1 MRVPQESPAESNR
14 QERERRDPSVI
25 SWEKIRKKLHDAMV
39 AESDEKSLAAG
50 FAVGVFFSFTPLVTL
65 HMVLALIVAVMFRLN
80 KMTTMAGVW
89 VNNPYTMPF
98 VFYLCFRLGE
108 RILGMQVTP
117 PSFESY
123 TLETVLK
130 AAVPY
135 AGPLF
140 LGTTIVGI
148 LAAVVGYVIVY
159 RIAVRVKSARRK
171 GTN

>member
-1 MRVPQESPAESNR
+1 
-14 QERERRDPSVI
+14 VI
-25 SWEKIRKKLHDAMV
+25 GWEKIRKKIHDAII

-65 HMVLALIVAVMFRLN
+65 HMVLALIVAV
-80 KMTTMAGVW
+80 VY
-89 VNNPYTMPF
+89 NPYTMPF

-108 RILGMQVTP
+108 WILGMQVPP

-123 TLETVLK
+123 TLKVFLK

-135 AGPLF
+135 AAPLF
-140 LGTTIVGI
+140 LGTTIVGF
-148 LAAVVGYVIVY
+148 LASALGYVIVY